1 MLQLLSLIARQYI
14 VVGLKINDKME
25 SWFKRVIGERSK
37 LKILHIYY
45 VEVKIFEVISFLPFL

>member
-14 VVGLKINDKME
+14 VVGLNINDKME
-25 SWFKRVIGERSK
+25 SWFKRVIGARSK